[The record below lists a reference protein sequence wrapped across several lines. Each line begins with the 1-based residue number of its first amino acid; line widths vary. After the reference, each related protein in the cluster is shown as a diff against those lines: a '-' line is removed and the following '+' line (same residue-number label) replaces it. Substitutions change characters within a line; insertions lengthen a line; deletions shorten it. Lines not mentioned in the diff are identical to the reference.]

1 MEGLTSDIIAMNE
14 REKGVA
20 SLGLASV
27 EVTQG
32 DPFRRV
38 TQLKPFEE

>member
-1 MEGLTSDIIAMNE
+1 MEGLTSDIMAMNE

-27 EVTQG
+27 EVA
-32 DPFRRV
+32 
-38 TQLKPFEE
+38 